1 MHVLFQINNTV
12 MTEQEGVIKYRLD
25 YKPGTPHEYPEIAE
39 LNAWRTILFQ
49 LGLIGQD
56 SGRYDGL
63 AFGNVSFRLDNT
75 RQFVITGSQTSGL
88 MRLTCEYCCTI
99 LSADPSRNYI
109 VAEGAVKPSSEAL
122 THAAV
127 YTANSEV
134 KAVVHVHSPIIWRHY
149 KSLALPAIDSSIQ
162 YGTPAMAE
170 AVLALFAR
178 NLLSEIPLFV
188 MLGHEDGIVSFGNSI
203 ANASQVLIRTLA
215 LAMQITPSL

>member
-1 MHVLFQINNTV
+1 
-12 MTEQEGVIKYRLD
+12 MTEKEGVIKYRLD
-25 YKPGTPHEYPEIAE
+25 YLPGAPRDYPEIAE

-56 SGRYDGL
+56 SERYEGL

-75 RQFVITGSQTSGL
+75 PQFVITGSQTSGL
-88 MRLTCEYCCTI
+88 TRLTNGHFSTI
-99 LSADPSRNYI
+99 LSADPSRNHI

-127 YTANSEV
+127 YAANNKV
-134 KAVVHVHSPIIWRHY
+134 NTVVHVHSPIIWQHY
-149 KSLALPAIDSSIQ
+149 QALALPAIDSSIQ

-203 ANASQVLIRTLA
+203 ADASQVLIRTLA
-215 LAMQITPSL
+215 LAMQITPSP

>member
-1 MHVLFQINNTV
+1 MKEH
-12 MTEQEGVIKYRLD
+12 EGVIKYRLD
-25 YKPGTPHEYPEIAE
+25 YQPGTPRNSPEYAE

-56 SGRYDGL
+56 SERYAGL

-88 MRLTCEYCCTI
+88 MRLTNEHYCTI
-99 LSADPSRNYI
+99 LSADPSRNHI
-109 VAEGAVKPSSEAL
+109 VAEGAIKPSSEAL

-127 YTANSEV
+127 YSANNEV
-134 KAVVHVHSPIIWRHY
+134 NAVVHVHSPIIWQHCQ
-149 KSLALPAIDSSIQ
+149 SLALPAIDSAIQ

-170 AVLALFAR
+170 AVLELFAR
-178 NLLSEIPLFV
+178 NLLSEKQIFV
-188 MLGHEDGIVSFGNSI
+188 MLGHEDGIVSFGDSI
-203 ANASQVLIRTLA
+203 ADASQVLIRTLA